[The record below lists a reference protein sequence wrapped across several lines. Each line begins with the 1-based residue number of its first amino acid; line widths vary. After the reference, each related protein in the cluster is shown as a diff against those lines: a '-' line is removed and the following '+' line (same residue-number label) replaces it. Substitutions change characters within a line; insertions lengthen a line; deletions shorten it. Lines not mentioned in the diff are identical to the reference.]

1 MQIDTIDSI
10 NLVKNFCYENFQ
22 DKCPFISFEFFE
34 LLEKTRCTI
43 NSKGWIPEHIVI
55 KKRIKLL
62 VLFLTL
68 ENLTLMVN
76 LFLIKSLKMLSI
88 KLAKI
93 IFQNFFQQYPL
104 LQ

>member
-10 NLVKNFCYENFQ
+10 NLVKKFCYENFQ

-55 KKRIKLL
+55 KKK
-62 VLFLTL
+62 
-68 ENLTLMVN
+68 E
-76 LFLIKSLKMLSI
+76 
-88 KLAKI
+88 
-93 IFQNFFQQYPL
+93 
-104 LQ
+104 